1 MPRDSRPTAT
11 RPRRVL
17 IVEDDPTIG
26 RVLRDNLILDGLEVE
41 WVVDGSAAFESAK
54 ARIPDLVLLDLMLP
68 GQAGF
73 ELFGALRGAGKTAI
87 IVVTALSDK
96 KNKLQGFDLGA
107 DDYITKPF
115 DLEELLARVHS
126 VLRRVSA
133 GSNTIQ
139 LGDVTIDFDRRTVKA
154 PRRRI
159 HLTHQEF
166 ELLSYLAAKR
176 GQVVSREELLR
187 QVWGYVDLPLTRSVD
202 FAIVRLRKKLEIN
215 AGRRFIH
222 TAHGGGY
229 YLMPDDPTSD
239 SSKPSEDSVG

>member
-1 MPRDSRPTAT
+1 MTKRLQ
-11 RPRRVL
+11 RRVL
-17 IVEDDPTIG
+17 IVEDDPSIG
-26 RVLRDNLILDGLEVE
+26 RVLRDHLLLDGLDVE
-41 WVVDGSAAFESAK
+41 WVVDGSSAFESAK
-54 ARIPDLVLLDLMLP
+54 NKTPDLVLLDLMLP
-68 GQAGF
+68 GQTGF
-73 ELFGALRGAGKTAI
+73 ELFGALRRTGKTAI
-87 IVVTALSDK
+87 IIVTALSDK
-96 KNKLQGFDLGA
+96 KNKLHGFDLGA

-133 GSNTIQ
+133 GAHQIR
-139 LGDVTIDFDRRTVKA
+139 LGDVTIDFSRRTVTA

-187 QVWGYVDLPLTRSVD
+187 QVWGYVDLPLTLRSVD
-202 FAIVRLRKKLEIN
+202 FAIARLRKKLEVDPQ
-215 AGRRFIH
+215 RRFIQ

-229 YLMPDDPTSD
+229 YLTPDAPRWEGGGDAD
-239 SSKPSEDSVG
+239 GR

>member
-1 MPRDSRPTAT
+1 MAGGDRAPAKRLQ
-11 RPRRVL
+11 RRVL
-17 IVEDDPTIG
+17 IVEDDPSIG
-26 RVLRDNLILDGLEVE
+26 RVLRDNLTLDGLDVE
-41 WVVDGSAAFESAK
+41 WVADGSAALQSA
-54 ARIPDLVLLDLMLP
+54 RTRVPDLVLLDLMLP
-68 GQAGF
+68 GQTGF
-73 ELFGALRGAGKTAI
+73 ELFGALRRTGKTAI

-96 KNKLQGFDLGA
+96 KNKLHGFDLGA

-133 GSNTIQ
+133 GTDRIR
-139 LGDVTIDFDRRTVKA
+139 LGDVSVDFGRRTVSA
-154 PRRRI
+154 PRRTI

-176 GQVVSREELLR
+176 GQVVSREELLH

-202 FAIVRLRKKLEIN
+202 FAILRLRKKIEIDP
-215 AGRRFIH
+215 GRRFIH

-229 YLMPDDPTSD
+229 YLTADEPLWERPASR
-239 SSKPSEDSVG
+239 

>member
-1 MPRDSRPTAT
+1 MTTGRP
-11 RPRRVL
+11 PRRVL
-17 IVEDDPTIG
+17 IVEDDPSIG
-26 RVLRDNLILDGLEVE
+26 RALKDNLVLDGLDVE
-41 WVVDGSAAFESAK
+41 WVTESASALDA
-54 ARIPDLVLLDLMLP
+54 ARARVPDLVLLDLMLP
-68 GQAGF
+68 GQSGF
-73 ELFGALRGAGKTAI
+73 ELFGALRRTGTAI

-133 GSNTIQ
+133 GADTIV
-139 LGDVTIDFDRRTVKA
+139 LGDVVIDFGRRTVAA
-154 PRRRI
+154 PGRRV

-166 ELLSYLAAKR
+166 ELLSYLATRR

-202 FAIVRLRKKLEIN
+202 FAILRLRKKLEVDPK
-215 AGRRFIH
+215 RRFIH

-229 YLMPDDPTSD
+229 YLTPDTS
-239 SSKPSEDSVG
+239 SPSA